1 MIYGYARVSSTDQN
15 LDRQLEALKDFNC
28 DVIYTDKLSG
38 KDFNREE
45 YQKLK
50 INLKSGDLL
59 YIKSID
65 RLGRNYDMIIDEW
78 RDITHNIGAD
88 IVVVDMPLLD
98 TRDKDKGLTGKFI
111 SDLVLQILSY
121 VAETERNNI
130 KQRQAEG
137 IRIAKE
143 KGIHIGR
150 PKFELPSKFKE
161 LAENWR
167 DDKISILDAVKQ
179 TNMNKSTFYKYA
191 KLLGIQKSKNISKP
205 TQKTKCEYH
214 LTGNLIDKYYST
226 KNELSKDLCVC
237 FDTINKHLKGNLTI
251 IDRMGLKVEKINKI
265 ADKI

>member
-1 MIYGYARVSSTDQN
+1 MIYGYARVSSIDQN
-15 LDRQLEALKDFNC
+15 LDRQLETLKGFNC
-28 DVIYTDKLSG
+28 DVVYTDKMSG
-38 KDFNREE
+38 KDFNRDE

-50 INLKSGDLL
+50 SNLKSGDLL

-143 KGIHIGR
+143 KGIHMGR
-150 PKFELPSKFKE
+150 PRCELPENFDDIVYKYFNHEISVDKVCEVCNISRSKFYTGIKS
-161 LAENWR
+161 R
-167 DDKISILDAVKQ
+167 GYGKQ
-179 TNMNKSTFYKYA
+179 KQQNQTFKVV
-191 KLLGIQKSKNISKP
+191 S
-205 TQKTKCEYH
+205 EY
-214 LTGNLIDKYYST
+214 GEKYYYRP
-226 KNELSKDLCVC
+226 KDLLDDLKVSSPTLKRY
-237 FDTINKHLKGNLTI
+237 FDGENTI
-251 IDRMGLKVEKINKI
+251 IDRMGFKIEKIEKGET
-265 ADKI
+265 K

>member
-1 MIYGYARVSSTDQN
+1 MIYGYARVSSADQN
-15 LDRQLEALKDFNC
+15 LDRQLEAFNK
-28 DVIYTDKLSG
+28 VRVEQIYADKISG
-38 KDFNREE
+38 KNFERDE
-45 YQKLK
+45 YKKMKNTLK
-50 INLKSGDLL
+50 KGDTL

-78 RDITHNIGAD
+78 RDITHNIGAN
-88 IVVVDMPLLD
+88 IVVIDMPLLD

-143 KGIHIGR
+143 KGIHMGR
-150 PKFELPSKFKE
+150 PKFELPSKLKE

-167 DDKISILDAVKQ
+167 DNKISILNALKQ

-205 TQKTKCEYH
+205 TQKPKYEYH

-226 KNELSKDLCVC
+226 KSELSKDLCVC
-237 FDTINKHLKGNLTI
+237 FDTINRYFRGEKTI
-251 IDRMGLKVEKINKI
+251 IDRMELKIKKVWRGK
-265 ADKI
+265 

>member
-15 LDRQLEALKDFNC
+15 LDRQLEAFGKV
-28 DVIYTDKLSG
+28 VIDKVFADKMSG
-38 KDFNREE
+38 KNFDREE
-45 YQKLK
+45 YQKMKKVLK
-50 INLKSGDLL
+50 IGDTL

-78 RDITHNIGAD
+78 REITHNIGAD
-88 IVVVDMPLLD
+88 IVVLDMPLLD
-98 TRDKDKGLTGKFI
+98 TRDKEKGLTGKFI

-143 KGIHIGR
+143 KGIHLGR
-150 PKFELPSKFKE
+150 PKLELPSNFME
-161 LAENWR
+161 LAGKWR
-167 DDKISILDAVKQ
+167 DNKIPILDALKQ

-237 FDTINKHLKGNLTI
+237 FDTINKYLKGEKTI
-251 IDRMGLKVEKINKI
+251 IDRMGLKIEKVWRGR
-265 ADKI
+265 

>member
-1 MIYGYARVSSTDQN
+1 MIYGYARVSSSDQN
-15 LDRQLEALKDFNC
+15 LDRQLAVLNTFNC
-28 DVIYTDKLSG
+28 DAIYTDKMSG

-50 INLKSGDLL
+50 DTLKNGDLL

-98 TRDKDKGLTGKFI
+98 TRDKEKGLTGKFI

-137 IRIAKE
+137 IKIAKD
-143 KGIHIGR
+143 KGVHIGR
-150 PKFELPSKFKE
+150 PRYKLPINFNQIVDAWACKQ
-161 LAENWR
+161 
-167 DDKISILDAVKQ
+167 ISLKDALEQ
-179 TNMNKSTFYKYA
+179 TKMNRSTF
-191 KLLGIQKSKNISKP
+191 
-205 TQKTKCEYH
+205 
-214 LTGNLIDKYYST
+214 
-226 KNELSKDLCVC
+226 
-237 FDTINKHLKGNLTI
+237 FKHA
-251 IDRMGLKVEKINKI
+251 KINKS
-265 ADKI
+265 K

>member
-15 LDRQLEALKDFNC
+15 LDRQLEAFGK
-28 DVIYTDKLSG
+28 VVVDKVFADKMSG
-38 KDFNREE
+38 KNFDREE
-45 YQKLK
+45 YQKMKKVLK
-50 INLKSGDLL
+50 IGDTL

-88 IVVVDMPLLD
+88 IVVIDMPLLD

-143 KGIHIGR
+143 KGIHMGR

-167 DDKISILDAVKQ
+167 DNKISILDALKQ
-179 TNMNKSTFYKYA
+179 TNMNKSTFYKYS
-191 KLLGIQKSKNISKP
+191 KLLGIQKPKNISKP
-205 TQKTKCEYH
+205 TQKPKCEYH

-226 KNELSKDLCVC
+226 KKELSKDLCVC
-237 FDTINKHLKGNLTI
+237 FDTINKCLKGEKTI
-251 IDRMGLKVEKINKI
+251 IDRMELKIEKVWRGK
-265 ADKI
+265 

>member
-15 LDRQLEALKDFNC
+15 LDRQLEAFGK
-28 DVIYTDKLSG
+28 VGVEKVYSDKISG
-38 KDFNREE
+38 KNFNREQ
-45 YQKLK
+45 YQKMK
-50 INLKSGDLL
+50 YNLQKGDLL

-78 RDITHNIGAD
+78 RDITHNIGAN
-88 IVVVDMPLLD
+88 IVVIDMPLLD

-130 KQRQAEG
+130 KQRQSEG

-143 KGIHIGR
+143 KGIHMGR
-150 PKFELPSKFKE
+150 PKFELSSKFKE

-167 DDKISILDAVKQ
+167 DNKISILDALKQ

-205 TQKTKCEYH
+205 TKKPKYEYH

-237 FDTINKHLKGNLTI
+237 FDTINKCLKGEKTI
-251 IDRMGLKVEKINKI
+251 IDRMGLKIEKVWRGK
-265 ADKI
+265 